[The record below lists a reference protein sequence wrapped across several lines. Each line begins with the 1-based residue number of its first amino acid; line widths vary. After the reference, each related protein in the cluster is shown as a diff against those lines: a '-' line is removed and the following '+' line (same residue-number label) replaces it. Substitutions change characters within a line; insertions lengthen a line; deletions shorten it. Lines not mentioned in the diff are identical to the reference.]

1 MLLIC
6 LARSDE
12 LPIVENLSVD
22 DRRRSQDTSRG
33 REDWRM
39 VEVGKDLSMML
50 VNLDL

>member
-50 VNLDL
+50 VNLEL